1 MSNSA
6 VVQFGLDPDTAPA
19 VYLHWYGDPAT
30 VQALLDVAKRVSVRD
45 YDPTYAAARF
55 VQIAANT
62 IGGTVGIGIGP
73 TTDQMLH
80 DLDHGVYVVKRLEVI
95 DRLSADLSWWR
106 LDCRPT
112 FDDPKF
118 DPATYESQ
126 YRAAWSINRTRF
138 REPVA

>member
-6 VVQFGLDPDTAPA
+6 IVQFGLDPDTAPA
-19 VYLHWYGDPAT
+19 VYLHWHGDPAT

-45 YDPTYAAARF
+45 YDPAYAAARF

-62 IGGTVGIGIGP
+62 IGGTTGIGIGP
-73 TTDQMLH
+73 IDQMPCY
-80 DLDHGVYVVKRLEVI
+80 LDHGVYIVKRLDVI
-95 DRLSADLSWWR
+95 DRLHAELSWWG
-106 LDCRPT
+106 LNCRPT
-112 FDDPKF
+112 LDDPEF